1 MIASADG
8 NILIVNFDTIWYVFI
23 RDNSLNVNSTI
34 GYFLSFSS
42 AVKYCERKKVG
53 ITNKTF
59 FHNSSNLILISGKPV
74 STRTKSTGS
83 KRLNNPLRFLI

>member
-8 NILIVNFDTIWYVFI
+8 NILIVNFDTIWYDFI
-23 RDNSLNVNSTI
+23 RDNSFNVNSKI

-42 AVKYCERKKVG
+42 AVKYSERKKVG

-59 FHNSSNLILISGKPV
+59 FHNSSNLVLISGK
-74 STRTKSTGS
+74 SLSARNKSTGS
-83 KRLNNPLRFLI
+83 KRLNNLLRFVI